1 MSKRNRKGNAVSSR
15 KKSAVYG
22 MKKSRRRSGMTMG
35 RDAERRA
42 AGLHPHGKRAIEEIE
57 GILEIASGGYGFV
70 RMAPK
75 EDARPGAK
83 RDQREDVFIPIGKM
97 RGALNND
104 KVRVAILKKNEEK
117 GNEGEVICVV
127 ERSTRPWVG
136 LLQITGKHA
145 WVIIENKS
153 MPYDVEVP
161 YDSVQKEW
169 QGMKVAVLV
178 KEFPRGFQ
186 TPVGEIV
193 DVLGKPGDN
202 DTEMHAILSEY
213 GLPYKFPAEVEAEAE
228 KIPKKITAKDL
239 EGRKDLRKECI
250 FTIDPADAKDF
261 DDAVSYKVLP
271 NGHLEIG
278 IHIADVSYYVR
289 PQSVLDKEAYAR
301 ATSVYLVDRTIPMLP
316 EALSNNLCSLRPGE
330 DKLCFSAI
338 FEMDAAG
345 KVYSQWFG
353 RSVICS
359 AFRFAYE
366 EAQQII
372 DNNGDMTSYTL
383 VMPEGKIPS
392 QEVITAVLE
401 LHKLASVLRK
411 KRFQEGSISFERP
424 EMKVLVDETGKPVDV
439 VQKITKSANWLIE
452 EYMLLANKA
461 VATYVATAIRK
472 QAPTFVY
479 RIHDEPNMEKVA
491 ELKTF
496 VKYFGYKL
504 EAETPGQLAKSL
516 NKLVEQVHGKPECD
530 TIELLALRCMA
541 RAQYSTDNI
550 GHYGLGFR
558 YYTHFTSPIRRYP
571 DMMVHRLLSRYLAGE
586 KSADKQAFEEYCQHS
601 SQREQIATEAE
612 RSSVKYKMAEYMKD
626 RIGQVYDGT
635 VSGVTEWGIYVQVEP
650 THIEGMVALREL
662 TDDYY
667 QFDEKNFCVY
677 GKSSGRKFMLGDK
690 VKVKVERA
698 SLEQKN
704 IDFSLV
710 IPEEDKMENYGVFS
724 EEVPAKKK
732 KTKKSKK

>member
-42 AGLHPHGKRAIEEIE
+42 AGLNPHGKRAIEEIE

-104 KVRVAILKKNEEK
+104 KVRVAILKKSEEK

-316 EALSNNLCSLRPGE
+316 EALSNNLCSLRPDE

-372 DNNGDMTSYTL
+372 DNNGDMTSYTP

-710 IPEEDKMENYGVFS
+710 IPEEDKKENYGVFS